1 MGGQR
6 KPSGNKRSE
15 SSLCQSK
22 TDGQDRGLLQSS
34 TNEIISML
42 TSLMAQGRFWVL
54 DICKNVIGSLSE
66 QIWDPKIPDRDERLD
81 DGTCDIDTADALE
94 YSFRDYIKLLTL
106 AGGEN
111 I

>member
-1 MGGQR
+1 M
-6 KPSGNKRSE
+6 
-15 SSLCQSK
+15 CQGK

-34 TNEIISML
+34 TKRQNIYAYVFDGSGQI
-42 TSLMAQGRFWVL
+42 WVL

-94 YSFRDYIKLLTL
+94 YSFSKFIKPLTL

>member
-34 TNEIISML
+34 TKRQNIY
-42 TSLMAQGRFWVL
+42 AYVFDG
-54 DICKNVIGSLSE
+54 SE

-94 YSFRDYIKLLTL
+94 YSFSKFIKPLTL

>member
-1 MGGQR
+1 
-6 KPSGNKRSE
+6 
-15 SSLCQSK
+15 
-22 TDGQDRGLLQSS
+22 
-34 TNEIISML
+34 ML
-42 TSLMAQGRFWVL
+42 TSLMVQGRFWVL

-94 YSFRDYIKLLTL
+94 YSFSKFIKPLTL

>member
-1 MGGQR
+1 MFAA
-6 KPSGNKRSE
+6 GNE
-15 SSLCQSK
+15 FVVFICQYK
-22 TDGQDRGLLQSS
+22 QDVVHP
-34 TNEIISML
+34 I
-42 TSLMAQGRFWVL
+42 FVL
-54 DICKNVIGSLSE
+54 FSRYGIAGAVVVGSLSE

-94 YSFRDYIKLLTL
+94 YSFSKFIKPLTL